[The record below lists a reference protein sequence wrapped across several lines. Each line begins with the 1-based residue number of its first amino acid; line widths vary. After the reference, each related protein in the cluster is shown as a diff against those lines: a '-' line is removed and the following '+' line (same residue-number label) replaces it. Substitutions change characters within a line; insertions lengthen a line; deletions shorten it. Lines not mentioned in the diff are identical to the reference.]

1 MVKANQYFEL
11 VLAAIGMCLGQILL
25 KKGMG
30 QVGEISLSWEGF
42 TALVRGI
49 FTYPALFAGCAI
61 GGLTT
66 LVWLFIL
73 SRMDLSFALPMLN
86 GIYFLLVLFLSLFFL
101 KEEVSL
107 ARWIGT
113 GMILLGMGFLSK
125 GA

>member
-1 MVKANQYFEL
+1 MVKATQYFEL

-25 KKGMG
+25 KKGLA
-30 QVGEISLSWEGF
+30 QVGAISPNWEGF

-86 GIYFLLVLFLSLFFL
+86 GIYFLLVLLLSLFFL
-101 KEEVSL
+101 KEDI
-107 ARWIGT
+107 AWGRWFGT
-113 GMILLGMGFLSK
+113 GLILLGMAFLSK
-125 GA
+125 ES